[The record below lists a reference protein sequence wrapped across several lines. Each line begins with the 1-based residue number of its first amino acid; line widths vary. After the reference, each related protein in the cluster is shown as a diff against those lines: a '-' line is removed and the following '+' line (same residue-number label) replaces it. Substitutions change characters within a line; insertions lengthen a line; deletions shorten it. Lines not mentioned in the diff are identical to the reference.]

1 LLFVRTVTTLLFLY
15 SLAALAQPAPPSF
28 EVASVRASERGE
40 ESIVTGPASLT
51 MKNIHLIG
59 CIRWA
64 YNVSEMQVS
73 GPDWL
78 NEGTFDI
85 FAKSAGE
92 VKVAELREML
102 KTLLADRFKLRAHS
116 EMKEMPALVVT
127 VAKNGHKMKPVD
139 VEGSPSFKTG
149 DMNLTGQGA
158 TVGQLTEFISKAIHV
173 PMIDQTGLTGRY
185 NYFLDIKSYV
195 TEEMRKSNGPPPEAN
210 TIIATA
216 MQEQLGL
223 KVEAKKTPIEMVIVD
238 HMEKT
243 PTEN

>member
-1 LLFVRTVTTLLFLY
+1 VRIVTTLLFLY
-15 SLAALAQPAPPSF
+15 SLAALAQAATPPSF
-28 EVASVRASERGE
+28 EVASVRASQPGE

-51 MKNIHLIG
+51 MKNVHLIA

-64 YNVSEMQVS
+64 YNVEEIQVS

-78 NEGTFDI
+78 NEGTFDV

-102 KTLLADRFKLRAHS
+102 KTLLAERFKLKAHS
-116 EMKEMPALVVT
+116 EMKEMQALVVT
-127 VAKNGHKMKPVD
+127 VAKNGHKMKPVE
-139 VEGSPSFKTG
+139 VEGSPSFQTG
-149 DMNLTGQGA
+149 KMSLTGQGA
-158 TVGQLTEFISKAIHV
+158 TVEQLVEFLSKAIHV
-173 PMIDQTGLTGRY
+173 PMVDQTGLTGRY
-185 NYFLDIKSYV
+185 NYFLDINAYV
-195 TEEMRKSNGPPPEAN
+195 TEEMRKSQGPPPEAN

-223 KVEAKKTPIEMVIVD
+223 KVEGRKTPIEMVIVE